1 MAITYVKQK
10 TPVLY
15 RYTNGEFYEFM
26 SGVADDIPLDKE
38 EEEDGPSVESL
49 ETRAS
54 LGASAISVSAELL
67 DEFKAK
73 LADLQISIRPIQG
86 SIQTEQLTAA
96 DSERCKIANHLLTRI
111 EAAASSPIQAEAEA
125 GKLLENDFSSYDGIE
140 RLRLNDKSG
149 VISGMVAKFAL
160 EKYSTAIQQLGLQPA
175 ITEMDNQNQLYRS
188 LASQRRD
195 EIRESKP
202 QSTSKEIRADLGE
215 LFEEIYDRA
224 FATSLLDRSEE
235 AKTFMHRVN
244 ARIDEMISRLNNSD
258 AQRENASDDGETNP
272 PSTGDITTEDP
283 DKGNPDSP
291 SGDGS
296 EDPDDRPVVH

>member
-10 TPVLY
+10 NPVLY
-15 RYTNGEFYEFM
+15 RYTNGEFFEFM
-26 SGVADDIPLDKE
+26 SGVLDDIPADKE
-38 EEEDGPSVESL
+38 EEEDGPSVHDL

-67 DEFKAK
+67 DEFKAR
-73 LADLQISIRPIQG
+73 LTDLQILIRPIQG
-86 SIQTEQLTAA
+86 SVQTEQLAAA

-111 EAAASSPIQAEAEA
+111 EAAASSPIEAEAEA

-160 EKYSTAIQQLGLQPA
+160 EKYSTAIQQLGIQPA
-175 ITEMDNQNQLYRS
+175 ITELDNQNQLYRT

-195 EIRESKP
+195 ELRGSRP
-202 QSTSKEIRADLGE
+202 QATTKEIRAEVGE

-224 FATSLLDRSEE
+224 FATNLLDRSEE

-244 ARIDEMISRLNNSD
+244 DRIDEMIARLNNSD
-258 AQRENASDDGETNP
+258 AQRENASNNDETNP
-272 PSTGDITTEDP
+272 PSTGDTTTEDP
-283 DKGNPDSP
+283 DKGNSDSP
-291 SGDGS
+291 AGGGS
-296 EDPDDRPVVH
+296 EDPDDRPVVR